1 MIHKAVIPCA
11 GFGTRMRP
19 FSLAVPKELAPLG
32 SQPALQ
38 LVLEEARA
46 AGITDV
52 ALVLRQEKSI
62 LEEYLLRAREG
73 GLLEDLG
80 LHYLYQPEPKGLA
93 EAMSLARDFA
103 GDDPFLLLLPDN
115 VFLSPEHTL
124 SPMLALAE
132 ERQQEVVGLIEVD
145 HRQNGLFGDSGRIEG
160 REIGPGVFSIRKL
173 QDKRPGRLSLRPG
186 EGGLRACGRSVWRP
200 HVFDFIDR
208 LRSGVRG
215 EFDEVPVLQA
225 IVAAHG
231 ALGVR
236 LAPPLF
242 DIGHPEGLLAA
253 SAYLVSTTA

>member
-1 MIHKAVIPCA
+1 MIHKALIPCA

-38 LVLEEARA
+38 LVLEEARE

-52 ALVLRQEKSI
+52 ALVLRQGKSI
-62 LEEYLLRAREG
+62 LEDYLLRAREG
-73 GLLEDLG
+73 GLLENLE

-103 GDDPFLLLLPDN
+103 ADDPFLLLLPDN
-115 VFLSPEHTL
+115 VLLSPQHTL

-132 ERQQEVVGLIEVD
+132 ERHQEVVGLIEVD
-145 HRQNGLFGDSGRIEG
+145 HRQNGLFGNSGRFEG

-173 QDKRPGRLSLRPG
+173 QDKQPGWLFLGPG
-186 EGGLRACGRSVWRP
+186 EKVLRTCGRSVWQP

-208 LRSGVRG
+208 LRPEVRG

-225 IVAAHG
+225 ILAAHG

-242 DIGHPEGLLAA
+242 DIGHPGGLLAA
-253 SAYLVSTTA
+253 SAYLESRTA